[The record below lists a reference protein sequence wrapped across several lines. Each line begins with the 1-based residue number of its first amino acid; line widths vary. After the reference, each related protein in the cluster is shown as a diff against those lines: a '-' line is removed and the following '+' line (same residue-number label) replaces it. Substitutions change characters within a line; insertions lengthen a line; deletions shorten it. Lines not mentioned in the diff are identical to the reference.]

1 MQAHYGSPPLTS
13 LAICGWTERTA
24 DLLHAL
30 EARRVHT
37 VAIADR
43 SAGALAAATTTLR
56 ARCQHPA
63 RYQHPREMLRQ
74 GRGAIALLDLA
85 DAANEAGAAAQSRTA
100 VLFTGDAIEADT
112 LDTLAR
118 TGATAAIV
126 RPLWWRAPIAAALD
140 AARHI
145 ERLRDIAITIEE
157 SRPAR
162 DIADDLVALAAHLM
176 DESAEAVTATAYGPQ
191 RGETASIVT
200 EVTFASGGTAL
211 PVARTVLGVRVEIDL
226 ASATTAIHAKGDG
239 FGGTI
244 EVTRSGRTDVTP
256 LLEGDRTTLA
266 IDDALDELTSG
277 GVEADRL
284 FAEATLL
291 RALAASLEGAPATTS
306 GVAEWD
312 LLLGGGQCSAPRTGH
327 LHLVS
332 V

>member
-1 MQAHYGSPPLTS
+1 MQAHYGSPALTS

-30 EARRVHT
+30 EARHVHT

-43 SAGALAAATTTLR
+43 SASALAAATTALR
-56 ARCQHPA
+56 ARCHHPA

-74 GRGAIALLDLA
+74 GRGAIALLDLE
-85 DAANEAGAAAQSRTA
+85 DAAHEAGAAAQSGAA
-100 VLFTGDAIEADT
+100 VLLTGDAIEPET
-112 LDTLAR
+112 LEMLAR
-118 TGATAAIV
+118 TGATVAIV
-126 RPLWWRAPIAAALD
+126 RPLRWRAPIAAALD
-140 AARHI
+140 AARHV
-145 ERLRDIAITIEE
+145 ERLRDIIITVEE

-162 DIADDLVALAAHLM
+162 DIADDLVALAAQLTG
-176 DESAEAVTATAYGPQ
+176 ESAEAVTATAYGPQ

-200 EVTFASGGTAL
+200 KVTFASGVTAL
-211 PVARTVLGVRVEIDL
+211 LIAHTVLGVRVEVEL
-226 ASATTAIHAKGDG
+226 ASSTTAIHATGDG
-239 FGGTI
+239 FGGNV
-244 EVTRSGRTDVTP
+244 EVTTAGRTDVTP

-291 RALAASLEGAPATTS
+291 RALAASLEGAPATAS
-306 GVAEWD
+306 GVTEWD